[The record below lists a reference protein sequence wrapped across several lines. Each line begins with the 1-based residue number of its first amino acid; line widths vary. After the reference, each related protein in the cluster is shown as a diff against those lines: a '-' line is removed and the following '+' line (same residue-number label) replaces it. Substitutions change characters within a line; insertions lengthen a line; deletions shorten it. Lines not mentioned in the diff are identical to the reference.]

1 MARRCELTGK
11 GVMSGH
17 NVSHSNIKTN
27 RRFLPNLQTLS
38 LYSETLARS
47 VRLKISMHA
56 LRTVEVKGGLD
67 NFLLG
72 ARDRNLSIKAR
83 RLKRTIE
90 RVQAQ
95 AQAASA

>member
-17 NVSHSNIKTN
+17 NVSHSNVKTN

-38 LYSETLARS
+38 LHSETLARS
-47 VRLKISMHA
+47 VRLKVSMHA

-67 NFLLG
+67 SFLMQ
-72 ARDRNLSIKAR
+72 ARDRNLSIRAR

-90 RVQAQ
+90 RIQAQ
-95 AQAASA
+95 ATSA

>member
-38 LYSETLARS
+38 LHSETLGRS
-47 VRLKISMHA
+47 IRLKVSMHA
-56 LRTVEVKGGLD
+56 LRSVEARGGLD
-67 NFLLG
+67 GFLMN
-72 ARDRNLSIKAR
+72 ARDRNLSIRAR
-83 RLKRTIE
+83 RLKRTIA
-90 RVQAQ
+90 RSQAQ
-95 AQAASA
+95 SATG